1 MMQHPAACRYVDDR
15 HIHGHTGTHTD
26 RQTDRR
32 AQTDRQ
38 TDRQAGTQAHTNTHS
53 PIQAA
58 VCPSTIHL
66 TRGTSHVC
74 TYFINSADPGP
85 ASHQQ
90 LDDLDSAF
98 VAGIVQRGLTV
109 LGDRKNDD
117 IGLD

>member
-1 MMQHPAACRYVDDR
+1 MIDTYMDTQTR
-15 HIHGHTGTHTD
+15 TLTD
-26 RQTDRR
+26 RQTRTDRR
-32 AQTDRQ
+32 AQTD
-38 TDRQAGTQAHTNTHS
+38 GQAHTNTHC

-117 IGLD
+117 LGLD

>member
-1 MMQHPAACRYVDDR
+1 MIDTYMDTQAR
-15 HIHGHTGTHTD
+15 TL
-26 RQTDRR
+26 
-32 AQTDRQ
+32 TDRQ
-38 TDRQAGTQAHTNTHS
+38 TDRQTRTDRQAHTNTHS

-58 VCPSTIHL
+58 ACPSTIHL

-109 LGDRKNDD
+109 LGDRKNENL
-117 IGLD
+117 GLD

>member
-1 MMQHPAACRYVDDR
+1 MIDTYMDTQTR
-15 HIHGHTGTHTD
+15 TLTD
-26 RQTDRR
+26 RQTRTDTRTCT
-32 AQTDRQ
+32 QTYA
-38 TDRQAGTQAHTNTHS
+38 TTHS

-117 IGLD
+117 LGLD

>member
-1 MMQHPAACRYVDDR
+1 MIDTYMDTQTR
-15 HIHGHTGTHTD
+15 TLTD
-26 RQTDRR
+26 RQTDAHR
-32 AQTDRQ
+32 QTDRQ
-38 TDRQAGTQAHTNTHS
+38 TDGQAHTNTHS
-53 PIQAA
+53 PIEAA
-58 VCPSTIHL
+58 VCPCTIHL
-66 TRGTSHVC
+66 TRGISHVC

-117 IGLD
+117 LGLD